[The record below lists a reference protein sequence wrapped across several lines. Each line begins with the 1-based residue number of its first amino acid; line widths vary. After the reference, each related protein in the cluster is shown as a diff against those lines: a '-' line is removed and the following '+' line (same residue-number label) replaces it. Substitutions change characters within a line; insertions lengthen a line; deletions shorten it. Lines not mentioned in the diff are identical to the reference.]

1 MQTIGYVRAEVMQ
14 ILKTIS
20 VFAVLCI
27 PNEYILSVCYKVL
40 RDDGILLTWFTHSS
54 FDQFVNYEKE
64 VNKTFQAD
72 FMENSK

>member
-1 MQTIGYVRAEVMQ
+1 MNTFFKYV
-14 ILKTIS
+14 
-20 VFAVLCI
+20 
-27 PNEYILSVCYKVL
+27 KVL